1 LALSVKAKNVVD
13 RLAYCELYISVA
25 ALALRVWPRMKL
37 HDTTT
42 SDVEYDHDQLI
53 SMPKA
58 GSQGVRVT
66 VG

>member
-1 LALSVKAKNVVD
+1 MVD

-37 HDTTT
+37 HDTTI

-53 SMPKA
+53 AMTKA
-58 GSQGVRVT
+58 SSKGVRVT
-66 VG
+66 MR

>member
-1 LALSVKAKNVVD
+1 VKAKKMVD

-37 HDTTT
+37 HDTTI

-53 SMPKA
+53 AMTKA
-58 GSQGVRVT
+58 SSKGVRVT
-66 VG
+66 MR